1 MEQLNKKKYPWLS
14 QTNNGCTLGGV
25 THSFCGLRLNRK
37 SGSGWSQWKELTA
50 KKNSIIHPQTTTAR
64 MMHQVWSLAPLFVI
78 WSEAVKR
85 RLFVTSFRLTW
96 KPIAIL
102 REYVRQSDHIWWYKV
117 DGRKEEGLSGGPA
130 SKDMLHLVPSL
141 LDMSVIEGSIEAIA
155 CGNQH
160 TVILTSMGTV
170 YTFGRNVDGQ
180 LGMPI
185 FILKPTANS
194 YTIKQCVYKGF
205 FSASFRVFLP

>member
-1 MEQLNKKKYPWLS
+1 M
-14 QTNNGCTLGGV
+14 
-25 THSFCGLRLNRK
+25 
-37 SGSGWSQWKELTA
+37 
-50 KKNSIIHPQTTTAR
+50 
-64 MMHQVWSLAPLFVI
+64 
-78 WSEAVKR
+78 
-85 RLFVTSFRLTW
+85 
-96 KPIAIL
+96 
-102 REYVRQSDHIWWYKV
+102 
-117 DGRKEEGLSGGPA
+117 DGRKEEGLGGGPA

-185 FILKPTANS
+185 FILKSMSKS
-194 YTIKQCVYKGF
+194 YTI
-205 FSASFRVFLP
+205 

>member
-1 MEQLNKKKYPWLS
+1 M
-14 QTNNGCTLGGV
+14 
-25 THSFCGLRLNRK
+25 
-37 SGSGWSQWKELTA
+37 
-50 KKNSIIHPQTTTAR
+50 
-64 MMHQVWSLAPLFVI
+64 
-78 WSEAVKR
+78 
-85 RLFVTSFRLTW
+85 
-96 KPIAIL
+96 
-102 REYVRQSDHIWWYKV
+102 

-194 YTIKQCVYKGF
+194 YTIIHTQLNSVFIKAI